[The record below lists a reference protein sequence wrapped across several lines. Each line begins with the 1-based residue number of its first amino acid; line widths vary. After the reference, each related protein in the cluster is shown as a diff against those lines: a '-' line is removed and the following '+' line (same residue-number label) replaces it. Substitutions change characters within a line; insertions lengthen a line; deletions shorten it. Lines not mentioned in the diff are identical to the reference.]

1 MINIFR
7 NWILPIGTTILLVVV
22 IIDFVKNWFG
32 DK

>member
-7 NWILPIGTTILLVVV
+7 NWILPIGITILLVVI
-22 IIDFVKNWFG
+22 IIDFVKEWFG